1 MEFPVSSTFSRTAFL
16 AGSAAAGTALAAGIA
31 PRAAA
36 AATPIRICYI
46 PIVDELPMYV
56 GVDQGF
62 FKKRDLDV
70 TGIIVAN
77 QGVLISSLAS
87 GSAELG
93 SSVLVSML
101 PAQEAGI
108 SLAAVAACVTFPIPH
123 NVGVLAR
130 TGSDIKSAKDLAGK
144 KVGIP
149 GLKSYFQV
157 MTTRW
162 LAEKGVDAGK
172 LTFVEVPPPQTADLL
187 KSGQVDAVVTVDPF
201 FHRIIDQKIGYQ
213 FDDFEATVPAG
224 TLIDCYAATKDWAVK
239 NPAAVKA
246 FREGLVEA
254 IAFIKKD
261 EASARE
267 SLGRWTKQPA
277 AVVADTAIP
286 NFAVPVSANQIQW
299 WIDLA
304 KKQGL
309 ITGTINP
316 RDMLVP

>member
-1 MEFPVSSTFSRTAFL
+1 MSSTFSRTAFL
-16 AGSAAAGTALAAGIA
+16 GGSAAAGTALAAGLA
-31 PRAAA
+31 PRPAS
-36 AATPIRICYI
+36 AATQIRVCYI

-70 TGIIVAN
+70 SGIVVAN

-101 PAQEAGI
+101 PAVEAGI
-108 SLAAVAACVTFPIPH
+108 PLVAVAACVTFPVPH

-130 TGSDIKSAKDLAGK
+130 TDGGIKTAKDLVGK

-149 GLKSYFQV
+149 GIKSYFQV

-162 LAEKGVDAGK
+162 LAEKGVDASK
-172 LTFVEVPPPQTADLL
+172 LTFVEVPPPQTADVL
-187 KSGQVDAVVTVDPF
+187 KAGQVDAVVTVDPF

-224 TLIDCYAATKDWAVK
+224 TLIDCYAATKEWAAK

-246 FREGLVEA
+246 FREGLIES
-254 IAFIKKD
+254 IAYIKKND
-261 EASARE
+261 ASARE
-267 SLGRWTKQPA
+267 SLGKWTKQPE
-277 AVVADTAIP
+277 AVVAHTAIP
-286 NFAVPVSANQIQW
+286 NFSVGVNAGQIQW

-309 ITGTINP
+309 IAGKVNP
-316 RDMLVP
+316 KDLLVS

>member
-1 MEFPVSSTFSRTAFL
+1 MSSTFSRTAFI
-16 AGSAAAGTALAAGIA
+16 AGASAAGAALVAGV
-31 PRAAA
+31 PRAAS
-36 AATPIRICYI
+36 AATQIRVCYI

-101 PAQEAGI
+101 PAIEAGI
-108 SLAAVAACVTFPIPH
+108 PLVTIAACVTFPIPH
-123 NVGVLAR
+123 NVGVLAK
-130 TGSDIKSAKDLAGK
+130 TDGGIKTAKDLIGK

-162 LAEKGVDAGK
+162 LAEKGVDAAK

-224 TLIDCYAATKDWAVK
+224 TLIDCYAATKDWATK
-239 NPAAVKA
+239 NPVAVKA
-246 FREGLVEA
+246 FREGLLES
-254 IAFIKKD
+254 IDYIKKN

-267 SLGRWTKQPA
+267 SLGKWTKQPP

-286 NFAVPVSANQIQW
+286 NFSVPVNAGQVQW

-309 ITGTINP
+309 IAGKINP
-316 RDMLVP
+316 KDVLVP

>member
-1 MEFPVSSTFSRTAFL
+1 MSSTFSRTAFL
-16 AGSAAAGTALAAGIA
+16 AATAAAGAALAAPHA
-31 PRAAA
+31 VA
-36 AATPIRICYI
+36 AATPIRVCYI

-62 FKKRDLDV
+62 FKKRNLDV
-70 TGIIVAN
+70 TGTIVAN

-108 SLAAVAACVTFPIPH
+108 ALAAVAACVTFPIPH

-162 LAEKGVDAGK
+162 LAEKGVDAAK

-187 KSGQVDAVVTVDPF
+187 KSGQVEAVVTVDPF

-224 TLIDCYAATKDWAVK
+224 TLIDCYASTKDWAVK
-239 NPAAVKA
+239 NPVAIKS
-246 FREGLVEA
+246 FREGLAES
-254 IAFIKKD
+254 IAFIKTN
-261 EASARE
+261 EAMARE
-267 SLGRWTKQPA
+267 SLGKWTNQPA

-286 NFAVPVSANQIQW
+286 NFSVPVSASQIQW

-309 ITGTINP
+309 IAGSINA
-316 RDMLVP
+316 RDMLVS

>member
-1 MEFPVSSTFSRTAFL
+1 MSSTFSRTAFL
-16 AGSAAAGTALAAGIA
+16 AGSAAAGTALAAGF

-36 AATPIRICYI
+36 AATQIRVCYI

-70 TGIIVAN
+70 SGIVVAN

-101 PAQEAGI
+101 PAVEAGI
-108 SLAAVAACVTFPIPH
+108 ALAAVAACVTFPIPH
-123 NVGVLAR
+123 NVGVLAK
-130 TGSDIKSAKDLAGK
+130 TDGGIKTAKDLIGK
-144 KVGIP
+144 RVGIP

-162 LAEKGVDAGK
+162 LAEKGVDAAK

-224 TLIDCYAATKDWAVK
+224 TLIDCYASTKEWALK
-239 NPAAVKA
+239 NPVAVKA
-246 FREGLVEA
+246 FRDGLTES
-254 IAFIKKD
+254 IDYIKKN

-267 SLGRWTKQPA
+267 SLGKWTKQPA

-286 NFAVPVSANQIQW
+286 NFSVPVSANQIQW

-309 ITGTINP
+309 ITSKINP
-316 RDMLVP
+316 KDMLVP

>member
-1 MEFPVSSTFSRTAFL
+1 MEFPMSSTFSRTAFL
-16 AGSAAAGTALAAGIA
+16 AGTAATGVALAA

-36 AATPIRICYI
+36 AATPIRVCYI

-62 FKKRDLDV
+62 FKKRNLDV
-70 TGIIVAN
+70 TGTIVAN

-108 SLAAVAACVTFPIPH
+108 ALAAVAACVTFPIPH

-130 TGSDIKSAKDLAGK
+130 TGSDIKGAKDLIGK

-187 KSGQVDAVVTVDPF
+187 KSGQVEAVVTVDPF

-239 NPAAVKA
+239 NPVAIKA
-246 FREGLVEA
+246 FREGLSES
-254 IAFIKKD
+254 IAFIKAN

-267 SLGRWTKQPA
+267 SLGKWTNQPA

-286 NFAVPVSANQIQW
+286 NFSVPVSASQIQW

-309 ITGTINP
+309 IAGTINP
-316 RDMLVP
+316 RDMLVS